1 MNSTEFQL
9 IFSFVAVIAGFT
21 MLVTLILLR
30 LTLGHRL
37 KHALKAKGEYWDTG
51 TLDFGLF
58 NTALFAWACVIP
70 NMKSWKNFNRIYYNL
85 DVREFANRFE
95 MIIAHLSILAV
106 SITMV
111 CTVFFIATEQLGI
124 IQWQ

>member
-1 MNSTEFQL
+1 MNSTEFQTA
-9 IFSFVAVIAGFT
+9 F
-21 MLVTLILLR
+21 TLIGSGSILTMIFTFIILR
-30 LTLGHRL
+30 LTLCHRL

-106 SITMV
+106 SIAMV